1 MSKNVS
7 TETADSVETKHG
19 VSRRDFV
26 KTSSAVV
33 AGSALISCKAVPRA
47 YARGSDTIKVG
58 VVGCGGRGTGAA
70 GQALS
75 ADDGVVI
82 WSMGDAFPDRLK
94 RSKKNLVE
102 HASDRVKVPAER
114 SFTGF
119 DAYKNVI
126 DSGVDVVILAT
137 PPHFRPEHLAASV
150 NAGKHVFCEKPMAVD
165 GPGVRSVIDSV
176 QKAKDNNTNLM
187 SGFCWRYS
195 LPERETY
202 RRIHDGAIGDVQCVH
217 TTYHTGT
224 LGKQSRKPEWSDT
237 EWQMRNW
244 WHFNWLSGDH
254 IVEQSCHSVDK
265 INWAM
270 QNQTPLR
277 ATGLGGREAR
287 EGPESGNVF
296 DHFAV
301 IYEYPSGARCFNTCR
316 QMPRCSNDNSDY
328 IYGSKGTCMV
338 NGWAPKHVITGQ
350 NEWSYEGPTANM
362 YQVEHNELM
371 KAIRTGDV
379 INDGD
384 FMTQSTMMSIIGRM
398 AAYTG
403 QTVEWDDAMNSTERL
418 GPTEYGWNELE
429 VVPVPVPGRSRVI

>member
-277 ATGLGGREAR
+277 ATGLGDVRLAKGQSQEMCLTTSRSFMSIPVGPDASILAGRCPVAQMTTLTISTAQKALAWSMGGR
-287 EGPESGNVF
+287 LNMLLLVKT
-296 DHFAV
+296 
-301 IYEYPSGARCFNTCR
+301 SGATRARRPTCIRLNT
-316 QMPRCSNDNSDY
+316 
-328 IYGSKGTCMV
+328 
-338 NGWAPKHVITGQ
+338 
-350 NEWSYEGPTANM
+350 
-362 YQVEHNELM
+362 
-371 KAIRTGDV
+371 
-379 INDGD
+379 
-384 FMTQSTMMSIIGRM
+384 
-398 AAYTG
+398 
-403 QTVEWDDAMNSTERL
+403 MNS
-418 GPTEYGWNELE
+418 
-429 VVPVPVPGRSRVI
+429 